1 MQCPKCKTEPLHPA
15 ILEQGLPTLS
25 CNQCEGS
32 SVSLL
37 YYRDWAERC
46 GEATEADAV
55 TDVEVAAVEA
65 TGDSAAALSCPK
77 CSRIMTKYRV
87 SSRHNNRLDLCGH
100 CDEAWLDKGEWQLL
114 KSLNLGDQ
122 MPLVF
127 TEQWQRRV
135 RKQASEDL
143 RRQRF
148 VSLVGEEAIQEA
160 DKVREWLKD
169 QPQRAQILQY
179 LNFE

>member
-1 MQCPKCKTEPLHPA
+1 
-15 ILEQGLPTLS
+15 
-25 CNQCEGS
+25 
-32 SVSLL
+32 
-37 YYRDWAERC
+37 
-46 GEATEADAV
+46 
-55 TDVEVAAVEA
+55 
-65 TGDSAAALSCPK
+65 
-77 CSRIMTKYRV
+77 MTKYRV

-114 KSLNLGDQ
+114 KSLNLGEQ

-169 QPQRAQILQY
+169 QPQRTQILQY